1 MNVTFSTMQNID
13 SSPNSP
19 ADTLRHNELNE
30 TNVSTNTT
38 NKNPLNY
45 SQLAFAN
52 TNINSGSSNNNN
64 NINNNNNSGAFSNE
78 CSASVRLPTTTIY
91 WNISHFFLICAALR
105 NTDNISCKTL
115 FFSEKLQTF
124 TSYDKMH
131 TNRKSIDVDFG
142 KNLMNLDFLY
152 SVQFYIAKM
161 S

>member
-13 SSPNSP
+13 SNPNSP

-30 TNVSTNTT
+30 TNVSTSTT

-64 NINNNNNSGAFSNE
+64 NINNNNNSGAFSSE

-91 WNISHFFLICAALR
+91 
-105 NTDNISCKTL
+105 
-115 FFSEKLQTF
+115 
-124 TSYDKMH
+124 
-131 TNRKSIDVDFG
+131 
-142 KNLMNLDFLY
+142 
-152 SVQFYIAKM
+152 
-161 S
+161 